1 MTLGTAV
8 DRGPLF
14 PRDRDRHPP
23 AFTPGYKTSVTRAP
37 QRPLVALGSTLS
49 EETGPAFGHDV
60 LGPLDN
66 DLVLNFTGRPAIGER
81 IILHGRVLDETGDS
95 MTVEAQ
101 YLVEDHQGHIWSD
114 TRATLTYH
122 FRDGLLSGMTIIG
135 GF

>member
-1 MTLGTAV
+1 MTARQELLLKGYDAFNARDLPGVRAVLHTDGVWPDTLGGTEQIEGIEAV
-8 DRGPLF
+8 MAHF
-14 PRDRDRHPP
+14 AHVF
-23 AFTPGYKTSVTRAP
+23 AITRP
-37 QRPLVALGSTLS
+37 NIQL
-49 EETGPAFGHDV
+49 
-60 LGPLDN
+60 
-66 DLVLNFTGRPAIGER
+66 I
-81 IILHGRVLDETGDS
+81 RVLDETGDS